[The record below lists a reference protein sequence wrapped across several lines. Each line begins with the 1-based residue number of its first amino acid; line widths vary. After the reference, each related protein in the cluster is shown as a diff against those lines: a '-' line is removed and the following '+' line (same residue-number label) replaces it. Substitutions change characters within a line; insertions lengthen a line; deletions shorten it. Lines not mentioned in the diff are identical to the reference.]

1 MRDTSRGP
9 RPQCYGCLAENHLK
23 FTLKTAGYLALPW
36 MLAAARALFGSI
48 DADTGLRNY
57 RKAYISTAKKQ
68 GKSFFVGWMPLF
80 HLQHEPEWL
89 DPDPLVVGAATTR
102 KQASEVFDS
111 AVFLINRNPGLQSTF
126 EVVKSSKTIFDR
138 RRRTRYEV
146 LSADG
151 DRNDGL
157 RRSLGIGDEIHRFRS
172 PKEEGI
178 LDAIERGGRGRKQ
191 PLYVK
196 ITTAGDPTESKIW
209 LNEYNYAKAVRDGT
223 IKDPKYFALI
233 YEADPDKLR
242 NDPEYWKSKE
252 ARIAA
257 NPSHEDLG
265 GFITD
270 EELRADLAQA
280 IQIPTERRKYIRY
293 TLNAMSESEDKL
305 FAATDWEACSA
316 EPAPFTDRACFAG
329 LDLSSTTD
337 LSALV
342 FTFPDGEHVDVLPF
356 FFCPKDRVPAIAKML
371 GPMGGMFRQWVTE
384 GLIETTDGN
393 AVDYAAI
400 ANKLEWARQNFRV
413 LEIDYD
419 PWNATQLMQQMT
431 DAGWPC
437 VKIPQGTH
445 LSGSIK
451 HLQKLVLERKV
462 RHGGNK
468 VLAWMASCAK
478 AHQDPNE
485 NFRLIKSS
493 RNQEVTRIDGVA
505 ALLNAMSRVMVLT
518 QRTSVYAEGCAI

>member
-1 MRDTSRGP
+1 
-9 RPQCYGCLAENHLK
+9 
-23 FTLKTAGYLALPW
+23 
-36 MLAAARALFGSI
+36 MLAAARSLFG
-48 DADTGLRNY
+48 AVEVDTGLRQY
-57 RKAYISTAKKQ
+57 RKAYISMAKKN

-80 HLQHEPEWL
+80 HLQHEPEWF
-89 DPDPLVVGAATTR
+89 DPDPRVVGAATTR

-111 AVFLINRNPGLQSTF
+111 ATFLINRNPELQATF
-126 EVVKSSKTIFDR
+126 EVIKSSKTIFHR
-138 RRRTRYEV
+138 RKRTRYEV

-157 RRSLGIGDEIHRFRS
+157 RRSLGIADEIHRFRS
-172 PKEEGI
+172 PKEEGV
-178 LDAIERGGRGRKQ
+178 LDAVERGSRGRKQ

-196 ITTAGDPTESKIW
+196 ITTAGDPTESKLW
-209 LNEYNYAKAVRDGT
+209 LGEYNYAKGVLDGT
-223 IKDPKYFALI
+223 IKDSRYYALI
-233 YEADPDKLR
+233 YEADPEKLKS
-242 NDPEYWKSKE
+242 DPEYWKSKE
-252 ARIAA
+252 ARLAG

-270 EELRADLAQA
+270 EELRADLEQA
-280 IQIPTERRKYIRY
+280 IQIPTEQRKYWRF
-293 TLNAMSESEDKL
+293 TLNAMSESEAKL
-305 FAATDWEACSA
+305 FAANDWAACSA
-316 EPAPFTDRACFAG
+316 APKPFTDRSCFAG

-337 LSALV
+337 LTALLFV
-342 FTFPDGEHVDVLPF
+342 FPDGESIDVLPF
-356 FFCPKDRVPAIAKML
+356 FFAPKDRVPAIAKML
-371 GPMGGMFRQWVTE
+371 GPMGSTFRRWVAD

-393 AVDYAAI
+393 AVDYEAI
-400 ANKLEWARQNFRV
+400 AKKLEWARKNFRV

-451 HLQKLVLERKV
+451 HLQKLVLEGKV
-462 RHGGNK
+462 RHGGHE

-493 RNQEVTRIDGVA
+493 RNIEITRIDGIA
-505 ALLNAMSRVMVLT
+505 ALLNALSRAMVVT
-518 QRTSVYAEGCAI
+518 PKISVYANGAGM